1 MYNISE
7 PCTICEA
14 YIKGVTCD
22 HDQCPVA
29 KMKERL
35 SELEA
40 DREALIAGQET
51 LQKYIAEQREELEQL
66 RTEREQYFQKLWTTI
81 ARIQA
86 EAFIEFADKAK
97 VEAIHFAANPQE
109 ARDVIDNITKELIKS
124 LGVPGL

>member
-14 YIKGVTCD
+14 YIEGIACD
-22 HDQCPVA
+22 NDQCPVA
-29 KMKERL
+29 KMKEKL
-35 SELEA
+35 IELEA

-51 LQKYIAEQREELEQL
+51 LQKYIAEQREELDQL

-81 ARIQA
+81 ARIQVD
-86 EAFIEFADKAK
+86 AFIMFADKAK
-97 VEAIHFAANPQE
+97 VETIHFATNPKD
-109 ARDVIDNITKELIKS
+109 ACKVIDNITKELIKS

>member
-14 YIKGVTCD
+14 YIEGIACD
-22 HDQCPVA
+22 NDQCPVT
-29 KMKERL
+29 KMKEKL
-35 SELEA
+35 IELEA

-51 LQKYIAEQREELEQL
+51 LQRYITEQRTELEQL
-66 RTEREQYFQKLWTTI
+66 RAERSRYFEKLWSTV

-86 EAFIEFADKAK
+86 DAFIMFADKAK
-97 VEAIHFAANPQE
+97 VEAIHFATNPKDACE
-109 ARDVIDNITKELIKS
+109 VIDNISKELIKS